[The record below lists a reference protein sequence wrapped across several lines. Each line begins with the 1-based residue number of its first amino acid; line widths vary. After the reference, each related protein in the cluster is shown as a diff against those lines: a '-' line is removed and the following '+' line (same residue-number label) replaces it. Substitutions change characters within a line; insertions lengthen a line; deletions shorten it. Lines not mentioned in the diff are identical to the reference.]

1 MNTTEELDART
12 IKALIVL
19 LFLVQVPH
27 VLHLPLWVSL
37 LGASIVSTRFAALR
51 YPDKRFIKRL
61 LSPWAITAIAIG
73 AAIIIRLQYGY
84 FLGRDPSV
92 AFLFLLVAAK
102 SAELKRPSDATLLLC
117 LAAFLLLTQYFY
129 SQSILS
135 ALVTLPAVVALG
147 HALCILRDPKNPVA
161 SKTQVKLIGKLLLQG
176 APIAALLFMVFPR
189 LPGPL
194 WSLPEDAMATTGL
207 SDTMDPGSIANLIQ
221 SPAVA
226 FRVDFDESP
235 PPNALRYWR
244 GPVLNKFDG
253 KRWSQG
259 KRAVNVP
266 IEAHRSV
273 NLQRNNSDPADA
285 VNYTVTLQPHKQR
298 WLFALDN
305 PVSLPHTGS
314 GDDGINNNQDNPVAR
329 LLADG
334 QLISKD
340 TVSQVIRYRQS
351 SSLSNQLVPL
361 RKPSIENL
369 QLAGKNLKTTALA
382 REMRQQAG
390 SDAAFAQ
397 NVLNHFNEKPFH
409 YTLKPQLLGD
419 APVDEFMFQTRSGF
433 CEHYAAAF
441 VVMMRSAGI
450 PSRVVTG
457 YQGGEMNEDYMIV
470 RQSDAH
476 AWAEAY
482 IDGAWRRYDPT
493 AAVAPSRVEQGVASA
508 LPDGDTLPRMARLNG
523 GWIKDLNLHWDAMN
537 HQWQRLV
544 VNFDNESQANLLK
557 KLGLAKPALW
567 QIAAVISL
575 AAALWSFA
583 VLGLPAIAAAKLTE
597 TEKAWAR
604 LCRLLA
610 RRGIIRKNAETPEEF
625 LTRVAEAHPTQ
636 AQRLRQLQ
644 QAFAEVRFS
653 QNNDA
658 RNKTTLKTIKR
669 ELRSLNL
676 ALAKARFSQAN

>member
-1 MNTTEELDART
+1 MNTSGELDART
-12 IKALIVL
+12 VKALIAL
-19 LFLVQVPH
+19 LFLVQLPH

-37 LGASIVSTRFAALR
+37 LGASIVATRFAALR
-51 YPDKRFIKRL
+51 YPDKSYLKRL
-61 LSPWAITAIAIG
+61 LSPLAITAVAIA

-147 HALCILRDPKNPVA
+147 HALTILRDPHNPVA
-161 SKTQVKLIGKLLLQG
+161 SKTQIKLIGKLLLQG
-176 APIAALLFMVFPR
+176 APLAALLFMVFPR

-244 GPVLNKFDG
+244 GPVLNNFDG

-259 KRAVNVP
+259 KRATEVP
-266 IEAHRSV
+266 INAHRSA
-273 NLQRNNSDPADA
+273 NLEQNNIEPSDL
-285 VNYTVTLQPHKQR
+285 VHYTVTLQPHKQR

-305 PVSLPHTGS
+305 PVSLPQTGS
-314 GDDGINNNQDNPVAR
+314 SDDSINDNQDKIIAR

-334 QLISKD
+334 QLISED

-361 RKPSIENL
+361 RRPSIDNL
-369 QLAGKNLKTTALA
+369 QLAGKNPKTTALA

-390 SDAAFAQ
+390 SDATFAQ
-397 NVLNHFNEKPFH
+397 NVLNHFNENPFH

-419 APVDEFMFQTRSGF
+419 APVDEFMFQTLSGF

-450 PSRVVTG
+450 HSRIVTG

-493 AAVAPSRVEQGVASA
+493 AAVAPTRVEQGVASA
-508 LPDGDTLPRMARLNG
+508 LPAGDALPRMARLNG
-523 GWIKDLNLHWDAMN
+523 GWIKDMNLHWDAMN

-557 KLGLAKPALW
+557 KLGLGKPALW

-583 VLGLPAIAAAKLTE
+583 VIGLPALATAKLTE

-604 LCRLLA
+604 LCRLLE
-610 RRGIIRKNAETPEEF
+610 RRGIVRNNAETPEEF
-625 LTRVAEAHPTQ
+625 LTRVANAHPTQ
-636 AQRLRQLQ
+636 AHRLRQLQ
-644 QAFAEVRFS
+644 QAFTAVRFS
-653 QNNDA
+653 ENDNAQN
-658 RNKTTLKTIKR
+658 KPILKTIKR
-669 ELRSLNL
+669 ELRSLNV
-676 ALAKARFSQAN
+676 ALVKARFSQAK